1 MRVQTVRVQS
11 PIPRPPELAGRHDAA
26 NSRNHISL
34 QRAMVFAWNDGWRKH
49 PLISNN
55 MRFSVMLPGFTW
67 GAAAFA
73 VYLAGSKFLEVRIL
87 MRSFVAALPTPRRFD
102 CVSLVSCR

>member
-1 MRVQTVRVQS
+1 
-11 PIPRPPELAGRHDAA
+11 
-26 NSRNHISL
+26 
-34 QRAMVFAWNDGWRKH
+34 MVFAWNDGWRKH

-73 VYLAGSKFLEVRIL
+73 VYLAGSKFLEVR
-87 MRSFVAALPTPRRFD
+87 
-102 CVSLVSCR
+102 